1 MNKTARITIELS
13 GRTLENLISLATKL
27 HRHPDD
33 LTVDLLYAAIEA
45 SADSTE
51 AQMALMAQ
59 SSDSLLQ

>member
-13 GRTLENLISLATKL
+13 GKTLENLILLATKL

-45 SADSTE
+45 SVDNTE

-59 SSDSLLQ
+59 STSGLLQ